1 MNSENFE
8 KLMPIIVTLILGIS
22 TIYLSFRQFLL
33 GSTSSYR
40 EEYKFA
46 KAFFD
51 DLEINPRMH
60 KYVRH
65 KGYQAVLGSKSVE
78 SEIIEYLMRTK
89 DPVNFLRYYGISRSY
104 LKHELIEGKLQ
115 LNFESRFRFSTP
127 ERRKFW
133 LFSYALISIFFYLAA
148 FSPIFLWTFKAIT
161 SSVALSLGFF
171 TFPLGLI
178 GTFVFSLEF
187 VRLAL
192 ARKLLTNLSDDDLQN
207 ISDSQEEHY

>member
-1 MNSENFE
+1 MNSENLQ
-8 KLMPIIVTLILGIS
+8 KLLPIAITLILGIA

-33 GSTSSYR
+33 GSTHSYR
-40 EEYKFA
+40 EEYKFS

-65 KGYQAVLGSKSVE
+65 KGYQAVLGNKSVE
-78 SEIIEYLMRTK
+78 SEVIEYLMRTK
-89 DPVNFLRYYGISRSY
+89 EPVNFLRYYGISRSY
-104 LKHELIEGKLQ
+104 LKHEFIDGKLQ
-115 LNFESRFRFSTP
+115 LKFESRFRFSTP
-127 ERRKFW
+127 ERRKLW
-133 LFSYALISIFFYLAA
+133 LIFYAVISLFFYLAA
-148 FSPIFLWTFKAIT
+148 FSPIFLWTFKTIT
-161 SSVALSLGFF
+161 SSVALGLGFF

-192 ARKLLTNLSDDDLQN
+192 ARKLLNKLLDEELQY
-207 ISDSQEEHY
+207 IPDSHEEHY